1 MAKDGDQQQTQQVVS
16 GPSNPNVTVAQNKV
30 LAAAGQQLDAG
41 APFTG
46 AGDTTKNAWALGK
59 ASAINPAFDSSL
71 QGALQSYGDTA
82 AGKFIGQNDPG
93 YAAMRAKL
101 SNDVLTATDNSFNN
115 AGLFGSD
122 NNRKE
127 AASGLADSLGALDY
141 QQYNDSLDRQ
151 TSAAQLLP
159 QLYSDQQL
167 PAATLG
173 AIGSSED
180 ANTANNNTSRQSQII
195 ALANAL
201 NGVAQTSGQ
210 TQTTYTPTVPWWQ
223 QVAGYVANNAGNA
236 LRAA

>member
-1 MAKDGDQQQTQQVVS
+1 MAKDDTQQQTQQTVT

-30 LAAAGQQLDAG
+30 LDAAGQQLDAG

-59 ASAINPAFDSSL
+59 SSAINPVFDSSL

-82 AGKFIGQNDPG
+82 AGKNIGINDPG
-93 YAAMRAKL
+93 YAAIRAKL
-101 SNDVLTATDNSFNN
+101 SNDVLTSTNGSFNN
-115 AGLFGSD
+115 SGLFGSD
-122 NNRKE
+122 NNQKA
-127 AASGLADSLGALDY
+127 AASGLTDSLGALDY

-151 TSAAQLLP
+151 TAAAQLLP

-167 PAATLG
+167 PSATLG
-173 AIGSSED
+173 AIGSAED

-201 NGVAQTSGQ
+201 NGVAQTSG
-210 TQTTYTPTVPWWQ
+210 TTSTTYQPSQPWWSGP
-223 QVAGYVANNAGNA
+223 ASLLASLGGAA
-236 LRAA
+236 LRA

>member
-1 MAKDGDQQQTQQVVS
+1 MAKDDTQQQTQQTVS
-16 GPSNPNVTVAQNKV
+16 GPSNPNVTVAQNKI
-30 LAAAGQQLDAG
+30 LDAAGQQLDAG

-59 ASAINPAFDSSL
+59 SSAINPVFDSSL

-151 TSAAQLLP
+151 TAAAQLLP

-167 PAATLG
+167 PSATLG
-173 AIGSSED
+173 AIGSAED

-201 NGVAQTSGQ
+201 NGVAGSSGQ
-210 TQTTYTPTVPWWQ
+210 TSTTYQPQTPWWQ
-223 QVAGYVANNAGNA
+223 SALGFGATLAGNA
-236 LRAA
+236 LRA